1 MFDLNYHNELNRLLT
16 KMTSEIG
23 ITYSSN
29 ICEQQRRKKE
39 EIFTY
44 KEKINRNDLSNQ
56 MMEDERLYGL
66 YFLTIIKYFNLQDKF
81 DKYCSV
87 RTFNKYTARG

>member
-1 MFDLNYHNELNRLLT
+1 MFDLNYHNQLNKQLT
-16 KMTSEIG
+16 KMTSELDIS
-23 ITYSSN
+23 YCSN
-29 ICEQQRRKKE
+29 RCEQQRRRKE

-44 KEKINRNDLSNQ
+44 KEKMNRNDLSNE
-56 MMEDERLYGL
+56 MMEEERLYSL

-87 RTFNKYTARG
+87 RSFNKYTARG